1 MVITKKIIVPSGQRE
16 EELELMVEAEAN
28 QYIPFALD
36 EVNLDFQTIGPA
48 PNNPE
53 ESEVLIAASR
63 KEKVEDRVAAA
74 EAAGL
79 KPRVM
84 DVESYAMQQ
93 AFELISPSLPA
104 SGRDQNIALV
114 DIGAH
119 VTHFYVLRNN
129 QFLFSR
135 DQAFGGN
142 QLTHDVQRA
151 FNLTP
156 DEAESAKKSQGLP
169 ENYDTDVLQPFMET
183 LALEVTRALQFFFTS
198 TSYNQVDQIVLA
210 GGCALLPGIDELV
223 AKRAGVTTVI
233 ANPFAN
239 MATSDRIR
247 PAAARAGCPAPDDR
261 LRPRA
266 AELRMIRIN
275 LLPHREQKRQARQR
289 QFVSLSIG
297 LTILGLALV
306 ALGWVILGAQ
316 IEIQESRN
324 NLLKAEIAK
333 LDEQIKEIDKLREQT
348 QALLA
353 RKQVVETLQSN
364 RTEAVH
370 VLDQMVRQLPDGIY
384 LKSLKQTGPKIQLV
398 GYAQSSARVSTL
410 MRNIDSSPWLTSPEL
425 VEIKSV
431 QSPVAKDLRV
441 NEFTLNVQIKRV
453 APPDETK
460 AAAPAARAAPRARS
474 HRAGGPARQSQKPE
488 RHMTLDDIRRL
499 NIKEVGN
506 WPAPAQ
512 GGAPSFPPDR
522 DRRGRCRARLEGPV
536 RRARPLAAGGGQAQ
550 GAIRHQEGQGD
561 QLRHL
566 RAAAE
571 GDRAVVRRAPEAAPQ
586 QGGDGRAAHGHQPG
600 GPRPR
605 PAVRAVQAGRA
616 GTDGRLLRRAADL
629 REDHRQLP

>member
-1 MVITKKIIVPSGQRE
+1 MLAEKLSSVLDAFKTKYPALIGVDVSSTAIKLVELAEAGKGAYRLERYAIEPLVRDVVTDGNIANLDLVADALKRAHKRLGSRNRNVALALPAAMVITKKIIVPSGQRE
-16 EELELMVEAEAN
+16 EDLELLVEAEAN

-63 KEKVEDRVAAA
+63 KEKVEDRVAVA

-93 AFELISPSLPA
+93 AYELISPTLPA

-210 GGCALLPGIDELV
+210 GGCALLPGIDDLV
-223 AKRAGVTTVI
+223 AKRAGVATVI

-247 PAAARAGCPAPDDR
+247 PRQLAQDAP
-261 LRPRA
+261 L
-266 AELRMIRIN
+266 LMI
-275 LLPHREQKRQARQR
+275 AC
-289 QFVSLSIG
+289 
-297 LTILGLALV
+297 GLAL
-306 ALGWVILGAQ
+306 
-316 IEIQESRN
+316 
-324 NLLKAEIAK
+324 
-333 LDEQIKEIDKLREQT
+333 
-348 QALLA
+348 
-353 RKQVVETLQSN
+353 
-364 RTEAVH
+364 
-370 VLDQMVRQLPDGIY
+370 
-384 LKSLKQTGPKIQLV
+384 
-398 GYAQSSARVSTL
+398 
-410 MRNIDSSPWLTSPEL
+410 
-425 VEIKSV
+425 
-431 QSPVAKDLRV
+431 
-441 NEFTLNVQIKRV
+441 
-453 APPDETK
+453 
-460 AAAPAARAAPRARS
+460 RS
-474 HRAGGPARQSQKPE
+474 FE
-488 RHMTLDDIRRL
+488 
-499 NIKEVGN
+499 
-506 WPAPAQ
+506 
-512 GGAPSFPPDR
+512 
-522 DRRGRCRARLEGPV
+522 
-536 RRARPLAAGGGQAQ
+536 
-550 GAIRHQEGQGD
+550 
-561 QLRHL
+561 
-566 RAAAE
+566 
-571 GDRAVVRRAPEAAPQ
+571 
-586 QGGDGRAAHGHQPG
+586 
-600 GPRPR
+600 
-605 PAVRAVQAGRA
+605 
-616 GTDGRLLRRAADL
+616 
-629 REDHRQLP
+629 